1 MIRQVFL
8 SIVLVG
14 LAGCRTVD
22 PDPEPAPR
30 DLGVR
35 PVAWTEAFL
44 EPAVLIGDEI
54 TVEGPPGLLQHVA
67 IRQDA
72 EFYEFVAKTTK
83 DGLRQ
88 EYVLKPGVQG
98 IEIRG
103 QIDAWVLAALR
114 RLTVLERPGPGPVL
128 VRASGSAAWIPA
140 DGVGER
146 REASLVFR
154 GESPR

>member
-1 MIRQVFL
+1 MTRQAFL
-8 SIVLVG
+8 SLVLAG

-22 PDPEPAPR
+22 KPDPAPR

-44 EPAVLIGDEI
+44 KSAVLIGDEI
-54 TVEGPPGLLQHVA
+54 TIEGPPGLLQHVV
-67 IRQDA
+67 IRQDP
-72 EFYEFVAKTTK
+72 ESYEFVAKTTK

-88 EYVLKPGVQG
+88 EYALKPGVQG
-98 IEIRG
+98 VEIRG

-114 RLTVLERPGPGPVL
+114 KLVVLERPGPVPVL
-128 VRASGSAAWIPA
+128 VHASGSAAWIPA
-140 DGVGER
+140 DGVGEKR
-146 REASLVFR
+146 DSLLVFR

>member
-1 MIRQVFL
+1 MRQAFL
-8 SIVLVG
+8 MIVLAG
-14 LAGCRTVD
+14 SLGCRTRE

-35 PVAWTEAFL
+35 PVSWTEAFL
-44 EPAVLIGDEI
+44 QPAVLIADEI
-54 TVEGPPGLLQHVA
+54 TVEGPPGLLQHVV
-67 IRQDA
+67 IRQDS
-72 EFYEFVAKTTK
+72 EFYDFVAKTTK

-88 EYVLKPGVQG
+88 EYALKSGVQG

-128 VRASGSAAWIPA
+128 VRATGGAAWIPA
-140 DGVGER
+140 DGVGEKR
-146 REASLVFR
+146 DAQLVFR